1 LRRYRRQ
8 EGEESVRV
16 AYAQHLREQQERRPW
31 QWGPLARRVADL
43 ESGRPV
49 AVRFWEVRRFCSH
62 LRLDGYDWV
71 EFRGEDLVPVEPV
84 YSLDGM
90 RIVGWRAHESP

>member
-1 LRRYRRQ
+1 
-8 EGEESVRV
+8 V
-16 AYAQHLREQQERRPW
+16 AVGAARP
-31 QWGPLARRVADL
+31 
-43 ESGRPV
+43 SGRRSRIRAAGGGPV
-49 AVRFWEVRRFCSH
+49 LGGPPVCSH